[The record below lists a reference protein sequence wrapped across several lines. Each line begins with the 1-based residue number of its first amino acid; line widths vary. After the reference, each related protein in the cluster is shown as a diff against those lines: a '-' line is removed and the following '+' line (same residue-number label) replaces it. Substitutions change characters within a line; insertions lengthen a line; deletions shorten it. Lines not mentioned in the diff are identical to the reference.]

1 MANDISVAL
10 QFFKD
15 MQSEAQQALV
25 SVLNEAGTKLRKA
38 AIDEIGSQLNLTPEY
53 ISRHISVR
61 QRANVRNLQV
71 TISAESRP
79 VLLERYDSE
88 QHWRQ
93 GKTVPQRT
101 DGVSVQVKRSG
112 PRKKIRSAFFIRLR
126 GSDTVGLAIRTGKG
140 KNAYE
145 VKHGPSVAQ
154 AYQSVRNDIEPSSDE
169 LLALFFERFNP

>member
-1 MANDISVAL
+1 MANDINAAL
-10 QFFKD
+10 QFFKT
-15 MQSEAQQALV
+15 MQSEAQAALV
-25 SVLNEAGTKLRKA
+25 SVLNETAVNLRKA
-38 AIDEIGSQLNLTPEY
+38 AITEIGSQLNLTPEY

-61 QRANVRNLQV
+61 ERANVRNLRV

-79 VLLERYDSE
+79 VLLERYESQ
-88 QHWRQ
+88 QHWRP

-112 PRKKIRSAFFIRLR
+112 ARKKMKSAFFIRLR
-126 GSDTVGLAIRTGKG
+126 GSDTIGLALRTGTG

-145 VKHGPSVAQ
+145 VLHGPSVAQ
-154 AYQSVRNDIEPSSDE
+154 AYSSVRDDIEPSQDD